1 MKIRQLFL
9 MTVLIVNSLLPLMSV
24 RADTIENPQAATSRA
39 EETID
44 EPETTSQEAAAVPSV
59 TFESE
64 NKTKSKASE
73 HRSTNSEKVPLQ
85 KAAGIVEVSD
95 SESFVAAWNNP
106 DTQKIIV
113 TESFDYGR
121 L

>member
-24 RADTIENPQAATSRA
+24 RADTIENPQAAT
-39 EETID
+39 
-44 EPETTSQEAAAVPSV
+44 VPSV
-59 TFESE
+59 AFESE

-73 HRSTNSEKVPLQ
+73 HQSTNSEKVPLQ

-95 SESFVAAWNNP
+95 SESFVALG
-106 DTQKIIV
+106 TILIRKK
-113 TESFDYGR
+113 
-121 L
+121 LL